1 MIEKMK
7 RRNVITQLLI
17 FLTIIL
23 VVNLISEQ
31 MFFRLDFTSDK
42 QYTLSKATKDLLEEL
57 NDVITVTAY
66 YSEDLPSQL
75 IKSRK
80 DFVDLLIEYEN
91 RSDGNIV
98 YEFINPNKSEE
109 DEMKAQ
115 QAGISPIMVNV
126 RERDQVKQ
134 MRAYMGVIMQMG
146 DKQEVVPVI
155 QPGSGME
162 YSLTTAIKK
171 LSLVDKPKVAF
182 IQGHGE
188 PSPNASVQLLQQLS
202 ILYDIEP
209 YTLTDTAEI
218 PKYYKTLALIDPK
231 DTIPEGHIRKIDN
244 YLSTGGAVYIAY
256 SNLQGDL
263 NNAYL
268 QAGPDIGLK
277 SWLLGK
283 GISMNDFYVVDA
295 NCGAVTVR
303 QQQGPFVINS
313 QVQFPYFPIIT
324 NFSDHPASQG
334 LESVILPFISSIT
347 FTPQDSAVN
356 IVPLAFTSENSG
368 VISPPAYV
376 DINKDW
382 NENDFR
388 DGQQVIAIAAEGPLA
403 GTTHSKLVLIP
414 NGQFA
419 LNGEGQQQQQVNE
432 DNVNL
437 ATNAIDWLSDDTG
450 LIDLRTKGV
459 TNRPLDQLE
468 DTEKSLIKYGNV
480 VIPIVLILVVG
491 FIRKQ
496 RYSAKKQ
503 KWIQGNY

>member
-1 MIEKMK
+1 MK

-17 FLTIIL
+17 FLAIIL
-23 VVNLISEQ
+23 VANLISEQ
-31 MFFRLDFTSDK
+31 VFFRLDFTADR
-42 QYTLSKATKDLLEEL
+42 QYTLSKATKDILSDLD
-57 NDVITVTAY
+57 DVITITAY
-66 YSEDLPSQL
+66 YSEDLPPQL

-80 DFVDLLIEYEN
+80 DFVDLLVEYEN

-98 YEFINPNKSEE
+98 YEFINPNKSEG
-109 DEMKAQ
+109 DEMEAQ
-115 QAGISPIMVNV
+115 QAGISPIMVNI

-134 MRAYMGVIMQMG
+134 MRAYMGVILQMG

-171 LSLVDKPKVAF
+171 LSVIDKPKIAF

-188 PSPNASVQLLQQLS
+188 PSQNASIQLLEQLS
-202 ILYDIEP
+202 VLYDIEP
-209 YTLTDTAEI
+209 YTITDTAEI
-218 PKYYKTLALIDPK
+218 PAYFKTIVIIDPK
-231 DTIPEGHIRKIDN
+231 DTIPEGHLRKIDN

-256 SNLQGDL
+256 SNLQGNL
-263 NNAYL
+263 SNAYL
-268 QAGPDIGLK
+268 QVAPDIGVK
-277 SWLLGK
+277 SWLLEK

-313 QVQFPYFPIIT
+313 QIQFPYFPVIT
-324 NFSDHPASQG
+324 NFSEHPAAQG
-334 LESVILPFISSIT
+334 LESVILPFVSSIT
-347 FTPQDSAVN
+347 YTPQDSTVN
-356 IVPLAFTSENSG
+356 IMPLAFTSDNSG
-368 VISPPAYV
+368 VVRPPAYV
-376 DINKDW
+376 DINKNW

-388 DGQQVIAIAAEGPLA
+388 DGPQVIAIAAEGSLT
-403 GTTHSKLVLIP
+403 GTVSSKLVLIP

-419 LNGEGQQQQQVNE
+419 VNGEGQQQQQVNE
-432 DNVNL
+432 DNVNF

-450 LIDLRTKGV
+450 LIDLRTKGI
-459 TNRPLDQLE
+459 TNRPLIQLE
-468 DTEKSLIKYGNV
+468 DAQKSLYKYGNV
-480 VIPIVLILVVG
+480 VLPIVLILIIG

-496 RYSAKKQ
+496 RYNAKKQ

>member
-1 MIEKMK
+1 MK
-7 RRNVITQLLI
+7 SKNVLTQLLI
-17 FLTIIL
+17 FLAIIV

-42 QYTLSKATKDLLEEL
+42 QYTLSKATKDILADLS
-57 NDVITVTAY
+57 DVITITAY
-66 YSEDLPSQL
+66 YSEDLPPQL

-80 DFVDLLIEYEN
+80 DFVDLLVEYEN
-91 RSDGNIV
+91 RSNGNIV
-98 YEFINPNKSEE
+98 YEFINPNKSEA
-109 DEMKAQ
+109 DEMEAQ

-134 MRAYMGVIMQMG
+134 MRAYMGVILQMG
-146 DKQEVVPVI
+146 DKQEIVPVI

-162 YSLTTAIKK
+162 YSLTTAVKK

-188 PSPNASVQLLQQLS
+188 PSPNASIQVLQQLS
-202 ILYDIEP
+202 VLYDVEP
-209 YTLTDTAEI
+209 YTITDTAEI
-218 PKYYKTLALIDPK
+218 PKFYKTIAVVDPK
-231 DTIPEGHIRKIDN
+231 DTIPEDHLRKIDN
-244 YLSTGGAVYIAY
+244 YMSTGGAVYVAF
-256 SNLQGDL
+256 SNLQGNL

-268 QAGPDIGLK
+268 QAGPDIGIK
-277 SWLLGK
+277 SWLEEK
-283 GISMNDFYVVDA
+283 GISLNDFYVIDA

-313 QVQFPYFPIIT
+313 QIQFPYFPIIT
-324 NFSDHPASQG
+324 DFTDHPVVQG

-347 FTPQDSAVN
+347 FTPQDSAVS
-356 IVPLAFTSENSG
+356 ILPLAHTSENSG
-368 VISPPAYV
+368 VVAPPAYV

-382 NENDFR
+382 SENDFR
-388 DGQQVIAIAAEGPLA
+388 DGPQVIAIAAEGPLT
-403 GTTHSKLVLIP
+403 GTGLSKLVLIP

-419 LNGEGQQQQQVNE
+419 VNGEGQQQQQINE

-459 TNRPLDQLE
+459 TNRPLKQLE
-468 DTEKSLIKYGNV
+468 DSEKSLIKYGNV
-480 VIPIVLILVVG
+480 LLPILLILIIG

-496 RYSAKKQ
+496 RYNMKKQ

>member
-1 MIEKMK
+1 MK

-17 FLTIIL
+17 FLAIIL
-23 VVNLISEQ
+23 VANLISEQ
-31 MFFRLDFTSDK
+31 VFFRLDFTADR
-42 QYTLSKATKDLLEEL
+42 QYTLSKATKDILSDLD
-57 NDVITVTAY
+57 DVITITAY
-66 YSEDLPSQL
+66 YSEDLPPQL

-80 DFVDLLIEYEN
+80 DFVDLLVEYEN

-98 YEFINPNKSEE
+98 YEFINPNKSEG
-109 DEMKAQ
+109 DEMEAQ
-115 QAGISPIMVNV
+115 QAGISPIMVNI

-134 MRAYMGVIMQMG
+134 MRAYMGVILQMG

-171 LSLVDKPKVAF
+171 LSVIDKPKIAF

-188 PSPNASVQLLQQLS
+188 PSQNASIQLLEQLS
-202 ILYDIEP
+202 VLYDIEP
-209 YTLTDTAEI
+209 YTITDTAEI
-218 PKYYKTLALIDPK
+218 PAYFKTIAIIDPK
-231 DTIPEGHIRKIDN
+231 DTIPEGHLRKIDN

-256 SNLQGDL
+256 SNLQGNL
-263 NNAYL
+263 SNAYL
-268 QAGPDIGLK
+268 QVAPDIGVK
-277 SWLLGK
+277 SWLLEK

-313 QVQFPYFPIIT
+313 QIQFPYFPVIT
-324 NFSDHPASQG
+324 NFSEHPAAQG
-334 LESVILPFISSIT
+334 LESVILPFVSSIT
-347 FTPQDSAVN
+347 YTPQDSTVN
-356 IVPLAFTSENSG
+356 IMPLAFTSDNSG
-368 VISPPAYV
+368 VVRPPAYV
-376 DINKDW
+376 DINKNW

-388 DGQQVIAIAAEGPLA
+388 DGPQVIAIAVEGPLT
-403 GTTHSKLVLIP
+403 GTASSKLVLIP

-419 LNGEGQQQQQVNE
+419 VNGEGQQQQQVNE
-432 DNVNL
+432 DNVNF

-450 LIDLRTKGV
+450 LIDLRTKGI
-459 TNRPLDQLE
+459 TNRPLIQLE
-468 DTEKSLIKYGNV
+468 DAQKSLYKYGNV
-480 VIPIVLILVVG
+480 VLPIVLILIIG

-496 RYSAKKQ
+496 RYNAKKQ

>member
-1 MIEKMK
+1 MMK
-7 RRNVITQLLI
+7 RRNVITQLLV
-17 FLTIIL
+17 FLAIIL
-23 VVNLISEQ
+23 VINLISEQ
-31 MFFRLDFTSDK
+31 AFFRLDFTSDK
-42 QYTLSKATKDLLEEL
+42 QYTLSDATKDLLNDL
-57 NDVITVTAY
+57 SDVITITAY
-66 YSEDLPSQL
+66 YSEDLPPQL

-134 MRAYMGVIMQMG
+134 MRAYMGVILQMG
-146 DKQEVVPVI
+146 DKQEIVPVV

-171 LSLVDKPKVAF
+171 LSLIDRPKVAF
-182 IQGHGE
+182 LQGHGE
-188 PSPNASVQLLQQLS
+188 PTPNASIQVLEQLS
-202 ILYDIEP
+202 VLYDVEP
-209 YTLTDTAEI
+209 YTITDTTEI
-218 PKYYKTLALIDPK
+218 PTFFKTITIIDPK
-231 DTIPEGHIRKIDN
+231 DTIPEDHLRKIDQ
-244 YLSTGGAVYIAY
+244 YLSAGGSVYLAY

-263 NNAYL
+263 SNGFL
-268 QAGPDIGLK
+268 RTGPDIGLK
-277 SWLLGK
+277 SWLEEK
-283 GISMNDFYVVDA
+283 GISLNDFYVIDA

-303 QQQGPFVINS
+303 QQQGPFMINS
-313 QVQFPYFPIIT
+313 QIQFPYFPIIS
-324 NFSDHPASQG
+324 NFSEHPAAQG
-334 LESVILPFISSIT
+334 LESVIFPFVSSIT
-347 FTPQDSAVN
+347 YSPQDSAIN
-356 IVPLAFTSENSG
+356 IMPLAFSSENSG
-368 VISPPAYV
+368 VVTPPVYV
-376 DINKDW
+376 DINKNW

-388 DGQQVIAIAAEGPLA
+388 DGPQVIAIAAEGPLTGNVDA
-403 GTTHSKLVLIP
+403 RLVVIP

-419 LNGEGQQQQQVNE
+419 VNGEGQQQQQVNE
-432 DNVNL
+432 DNVNF

-459 TNRPLDQLE
+459 TNRPLKQLE

-480 VIPIVLILVVG
+480 ILPIVLILGIG

-496 RYSAKKQ
+496 RYNAKKQ

>member
-1 MIEKMK
+1 MIKVMK
-7 RRNVITQLLI
+7 RKNVITQLLI
-17 FLTIIL
+17 FLAIIL
-23 VVNLISEQ
+23 IINMISEQ
-31 MFFRLDFTSDK
+31 IFIRLDFTSDK
-42 QYTLSKATKDLLEEL
+42 QYTLSKATKDILVDL

-66 YSEDLPSQL
+66 YSEDLPPQL

-80 DFVDLLIEYEN
+80 DFVDLLVEYEN
-91 RSDGNIV
+91 RSVGNIV

-134 MRAYMGVIMQMG
+134 MRAYMGVILQMG
-146 DKQEVVPVI
+146 DKQEIVPVI

-171 LSLVDKPKVAF
+171 LSLVDKPKIAF

-188 PSPNASVQLLQQLS
+188 PTPNASVQLLQQLS
-202 ILYDIEP
+202 VLYDIEP
-209 YTLTDTAEI
+209 YTISDTAEI
-218 PKYYKTLALIDPK
+218 PKYYKTVTIIDPK
-231 DTIPEGHIRKIDN
+231 DTISEDHIRKIDN

-256 SNLQGDL
+256 SNLQGNL

-268 QAGPDIGLK
+268 QAGPDIGIK
-277 SWLLGK
+277 SWLLEK
-283 GISMNDFYVVDA
+283 GISLNDFYVIDA

-324 NFSDHPASQG
+324 NFADHPAAQG
-334 LESVILPFISSIT
+334 LESVILPFVSSIS

-356 IVPLAFTSENSG
+356 IMPLAYTSENSG
-368 VISPPAYV
+368 VITPPAYV
-376 DINKDW
+376 DINKNW

-388 DGQQVIAIAAEGPLA
+388 DGSQVIAIAAEGPLA
-403 GTTHSKLVLIP
+403 GELNAKLVLIP

-419 LNGEGQQQQQVNE
+419 VNGEGQQQQQVNE
-432 DNVNL
+432 DNVNF

-450 LIDLRTKGV
+450 LIGLRTKGV
-459 TNRPLDQLE
+459 TNRPLKQLE
-468 DTEKSLIKYGNV
+468 DTEKSLIKYSNV
-480 VIPIVLILVVG
+480 ILPIILILVIG

-496 RYSAKKQ
+496 RYSIKKQ

>member
-1 MIEKMK
+1 MIKVMK
-7 RRNVITQLLI
+7 RKNVITQLLI
-17 FLTIIL
+17 FLAIIL
-23 VVNLISEQ
+23 IINMISEQ
-31 MFFRLDFTSDK
+31 IFIRLDFTSDK
-42 QYTLSKATKDLLEEL
+42 QYTLSKATKDILVDL

-66 YSEDLPSQL
+66 YSEDLPPQL

-80 DFVDLLIEYEN
+80 DFVDLLVEYEN

-134 MRAYMGVIMQMG
+134 MRAYMGVILQMG
-146 DKQEVVPVI
+146 DKQEIVPVI

-171 LSLVDKPKVAF
+171 LSLVDKPKIAF

-188 PSPNASVQLLQQLS
+188 PTPNASVQLLQQLS
-202 ILYDIEP
+202 VLYDIEP
-209 YTLTDTAEI
+209 YTISDTAEI
-218 PKYYKTLALIDPK
+218 PKYYKTVTIIDPK
-231 DTIPEGHIRKIDN
+231 DTISEDHIRKIDN

-256 SNLQGDL
+256 SNLQGNL

-268 QAGPDIGLK
+268 QAGPDIGIK
-277 SWLLGK
+277 SWLLEK
-283 GISMNDFYVVDA
+283 GISLNDFYVIDA

-324 NFSDHPASQG
+324 NFADHPAAQG
-334 LESVILPFISSIT
+334 LESVILPFVSSIS
-347 FTPQDSAVN
+347 FTP
-356 IVPLAFTSENSG
+356 L
-368 VISPPAYV
+368 
-376 DINKDW
+376 NKNW

-388 DGQQVIAIAAEGPLA
+388 DGSQVIAIAAEGPLA
-403 GTTHSKLVLIP
+403 GELNAKLVLIP

-419 LNGEGQQQQQVNE
+419 VNGEGQQQQQVNE
-432 DNVNL
+432 DNVNF

-450 LIDLRTKGV
+450 LIGLRTKGV
-459 TNRPLDQLE
+459 TNRPLKQLE
-468 DTEKSLIKYGNV
+468 DTEKSLIKYSNV
-480 VIPIVLILVVG
+480 ILPIILILVIG

-496 RYSAKKQ
+496 RYSIKKQ